1 MGIISDA
8 ERCARQKY
16 DFPPLSKSLYH
27 PREALLFE
35 GSGKTVLT
43 GQLQQID
50 QAVYP
55 AHPSKLEGV
64 VGKMEKAQNQTYRH
78 TGKKERKSPKT
89 STKGCPQKCLSRYKN
104 LSLALSLL
112 PFFFS
117 FSYFSCLHLFYFLA
131 RRHFQLVGVK
141 WSSTRYNP
149 LQYAKSVATVSS
161 EDNTVKSEAFP
172 Y

>member
-1 MGIISDA
+1 MMGIISDA

-55 AHPSKLEGV
+55 AHPSKLQGV

-104 LSLALSLL
+104 LSLALSLF
-112 PFFFS
+112 PFFFL
-117 FSYFSCLHLFYFLA
+117 FVFFLPAFILFSCKTPF
-131 RRHFQLVGVK
+131 
-141 WSSTRYNP
+141 STCRGEM
-149 LQYAKSVATVSS
+149 VF
-161 EDNTVKSEAFP
+161 NTIQSP
-172 Y
+172 PIR